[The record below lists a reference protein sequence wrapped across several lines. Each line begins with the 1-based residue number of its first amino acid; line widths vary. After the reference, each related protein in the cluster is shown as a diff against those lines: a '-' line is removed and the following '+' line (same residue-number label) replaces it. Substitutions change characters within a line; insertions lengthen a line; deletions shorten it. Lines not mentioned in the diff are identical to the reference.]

1 MNRFVEIIPPFLL
14 LVGLAV
20 TLLMIG
26 LETARA
32 NKNHRKSLEKMLLGS
47 SGMWSRETDKGTIVV
62 IPDDK
67 TS

>member
-1 MNRFVEIIPPFLL
+1 M
-14 LVGLAV
+14 GLAV
-20 TLLMIG
+20 TLLVIG

-62 IPDDK
+62 IPNDK